1 MNLLLIFAIT
11 QLFEFIFC
19 KPNVLF
25 IIVDDLRPNLGC
37 YDYGNAVTPNIDK
50 LSSKSFLFYNAF
62 CQQSL
67 CAPSRNSFLTSR
79 RPDSVQLYDLNSYY
93 WREKSGNFTTLP
105 QHFKE
110 NGYYTYAIGKVFH
123 PSLTSNSSDDMPY
136 SWSKK
141 PFHPK
146 TEIYKNANVCVNSNG
161 MLSKNLLCPVRV
173 FDQPGGTLPDLE
185 SLRSV
190 LDFLKFQKN
199 YVKDRPYFLAVGFH
213 KPHIPYKFPEQFLN
227 FHPIFKVNL
236 PSNRRRPYSLPNV
249 AWNPWIDIRNRED
262 VKKLNISI
270 PFGNMPDHY
279 SRRIIQHYNAAV
291 TYIDDLIGNILK
303 AVEGTDTITV
313 LTSDH
318 EHGEYSKYSNFD
330 VSTRVPLIIH
340 APNLSS
346 TGVIIEKLVEL
357 VDLFPTL
364 VDLTRVSP
372 SLTTCSNE
380 DKSEKLCT
388 EGRSLVPIMEKA
400 LQKKPVDGKKAVFS
414 QYPRPGDF
422 PSVIPNSDEPEM
434 ADIKI
439 MGYSVRT
446 KTHRFTQWVEF
457 NITNF
462 KPNWLKIY
470 GTELYDHTIDLHENM
485 NLIDRKELSSVAKNL
500 RKILI
505 SGWRYA

>member
-110 NGYYTYAIGKVFH
+110 NGYYTYAIGK
-123 PSLTSNSSDDMPY
+123 
-136 SWSKK
+136 
-141 PFHPK
+141 
-146 TEIYKNANVCVNSNG
+146 
-161 MLSKNLLCPVRV
+161 
-173 FDQPGGTLPDLE
+173 
-185 SLRSV
+185 
-190 LDFLKFQKN
+190 KN

-318 EHGEYSKYSNFD
+318 GVSLGEHGEYSKYSNFD